1 MSKFYTAT
9 CQAKELATEAKTAKD
24 KAKELNNEVLLKK
37 GEVLRLIEDF
47 NRLQGSEMKLKNE
60 VEKLKADNIKKDTHI
75 VYLER
80 QVSGFVSSLEK
91 AREEAIASFKKSDEY
106 KSRLDSHYAVGYEDF
121 RADAK
126 ETFPDLDF
134 DSFKLPLATESSM
147 LQEISKD
154 VNVMDDASNEVI
166 QGDPKPGGDAPNGS
180 SKWFTFS

>member
-9 CQAKELATEAKTAKD
+9 CQAKELVTEVKTAKE

-37 GEVLRLIEDF
+37 GEVLRLTEDF
-47 NRLQGSEMKLKNE
+47 NRLQGSETKLKNK
-60 VEKLKADNIKKDTHI
+60 VEELRVNNIEKDTRI
-75 VYLER
+75 VYLEG

-91 AREEAIASFKKSDEY
+91 AHEEAIASFKKSEEY

-121 RADAK
+121 RADTK

-147 LQEISKD
+147 L
-154 VNVMDDASNEVI
+154 
-166 QGDPKPGGDAPNGS
+166 
-180 SKWFTFS
+180 